1 MPTPETNSHE
11 QVKSSSKFGFG
22 FILGIAFAILLAAYP
37 TYVAF
42 MSKQSEEATVGQS
55 IVDSL
60 QMQITVIY
68 QEIDS
73 IERQLQMIAEAELK
87 YAQLVDQ
94 KFDLETNRNH
104 LQERLKKL
112 EASLEQA
119 EQELGVK
126 ANQFDRITDSMRL

>member
-1 MPTPETNSHE
+1 
-11 QVKSSSKFGFG
+11 
-22 FILGIAFAILLAAYP
+22 
-37 TYVAF
+37 
-42 MSKQSEEATVGQS
+42 
-55 IVDSL
+55 
-60 QMQITVIY
+60 
-68 QEIDS
+68 
-73 IERQLQMIAEAELK
+73 MIAEAELK

-126 ANQFDRITDSMRL
+126 ANQFDSITDSMRL